1 MAGPARPAALLLA
14 ALLAGCGDRP
24 RSFREAGL
32 PETER
37 LLRDPSIRV
46 VEALEGPARGF
57 GTARGLRWR
66 LDVPPPG
73 GQPQVADGP
82 VLVLGSSRD
91 AGHRSAAALARAGH
105 RPVWVF
111 VPQTEEER
119 AALAAP
125 ALEAKE
131 KTRGEGS

>member
-1 MAGPARPAALLLA
+1 MGRPARPAALLLV
-14 ALLAGCGDRP
+14 ALLAGCGEGP
-24 RSFREAGL
+24 RSFREATSS
-32 PETER
+32 ETSQ
-37 LLRDPSIRV
+37 LLRDPSVRV
-46 VEALEGPARGF
+46 VEAIDGPGRGF

-66 LDVPPPG
+66 LDVEPPG
-73 GQPQVADGP
+73 GQPLVADGP
-82 VLVLGSSRD
+82 VLVLGSSEV
-91 AGHRSAAALARAGH
+91 AAHRSAAALARAGH